1 MRIEIDG
8 AKTDYGKLIR
18 QADDQIE
25 QIARNAKLRRGD
37 DKLTMDDFWIGMGW
51 FRTERDRSLKL
62 THAKWKDDEQAQVIA
77 IRYMVNRILTKDPRN
92 ITNEN
97 FADNRLQVLINYYNG
112 SLFEAVSKAF
122 PELNIKAWEMA
133 VTPRYFYKKR
143 KNREDAVRWLV
154 AKLGKDPRDM
164 IREDFLDN
172 KQGGLITHY
181 FKSSP
186 YRAVSE
192 TYPELGIRPWE
203 MAATPQGVYGKK
215 KNRGDAVR
223 WLVAKLKKNPRDVTK
238 EDFYE
243 NRLGGLL
250 TSYFNGSP
258 FEAMFEVGLV
268 DKEDEDYMRARGN
281 NKIILAMR
289 LGR

>member
-122 PELNIKAWEMA
+122 PELNI
-133 VTPRYFYKKR
+133 
-143 KNREDAVRWLV
+143 
-154 AKLGKDPRDM
+154 
-164 IREDFLDN
+164 
-172 KQGGLITHY
+172 
-181 FKSSP
+181 
-186 YRAVSE
+186 
-192 TYPELGIRPWE
+192 RPWE